1 MWGQYGFGKGKTY
14 FLWHMMTSSL
24 LNSSPPSATF
34 MLQWIGSA
42 LVQIMV
48 CSLYGA
54 KPLSKPFY
62 CKCSE
67 YKEIHLHF
75 LFFLNT
81 EMAQVIEILL
91 CEGQEAVNLI
101 SQYHGCWWPGNVRTS
116 AIIVLSQ
123 FAWYIPIWVP
133 WSFTFPLKSY
143 TEVMRSLFCFQ
154 TLSIL
159 CISCQSSPDFI
170 SLISSYSQ
178 PISWFW

>member
-1 MWGQYGFGKGKTY
+1 
-14 FLWHMMTSSL
+14 
-24 LNSSPPSATF
+24 
-34 MLQWIGSA
+34 MLQWIGSV

-54 KPLSKPFY
+54 KPSSKPFY

-133 WSFTFPLKSY
+133 GSFTFPLKSY
-143 TEVMRSLFCFQ
+143 NEVIILFPNLINSVHLMSKF
-154 TLSIL
+154 TRLHLSDFLKQSTHIMIL
-159 CISCQSSPDFI
+159 ISCKFI
-170 SLISSYSQ
+170 IDRIVSHSW
-178 PISWFW
+178 PISRLCQIAN